1 MEHRIETRKPAVG
14 MAYRLTGDYTICDYG
29 KAWKCLMAYCEEN
42 KETLGDFWSDAE
54 YINMYYDNPMQTPA
68 AECRVDVC
76 MAAKA
81 ESRRLQDIFNS
92 LTPAGG
98 VQRIIIP
105 GGRYVV
111 FTHKGPYEKLGET
124 YGYIYGEYLPKGEVA
139 DDSKARGGMFEIY
152 LNDPDT
158 TKPEDLLTELWIP
171 IV

>member
-1 MEHRIETRKPAVG
+1 MRVPAVAI
-14 MAYRLTGDYTICDYG
+14 AYRLIGDYTKCDYG
-29 KAWKCLMAYCEEN
+29 KAWQCLMKYCEVN
-42 KETLGDFWSDAE
+42 KDILGDCWSDVE
-54 YINMYYDNPMQTPA
+54 YINMYYDDAMHTPPA
-68 AECRVDVC
+68 DCRVDVC
-76 MAAKA
+76 LAAKPT
-81 ESRRLQDIFNS
+81 SLRLQDAINN
-92 LTPAGG
+92 LTFADG

-124 YGYIYGEYLPKGEVA
+124 YGFIYGEYLPKGEVV

-152 LNDPDT
+152 LNDYEK